1 MIRSDGYIKVLD
13 FGLAKLTE
21 NELSPAVGETNP
33 GVVMG
38 TPRYMSPEQA
48 RGLDVD
54 LRTDIFS
61 LGTVIYELVTGKL
74 PFEGET
80 TTDVIAALVKD
91 EPESMR
97 TSVPEL
103 PVEFEQVVSKALVKD
118 RALRYQTIAEFS
130 SALQR
135 LKENIKSGAL
145 VRTTDGF
152 LDAQTIQT
160 RTATDP

>member
-21 NELSPAVGETNP
+21 NELSQAAAETNP

-38 TPRYMSPEQA
+38 TPRYISPEQA

-80 TTDVIAALVKD
+80 TSDVIAALIKD

-97 TSVPEL
+97 TSVSEL
-103 PVEFEQVVSKALVKD
+103 PVEFEQVVSKALAKD
-118 RALRYQTIAEFS
+118 RGQRYQTIRNPRQ
-130 SALQR
+130 LCR
-135 LKENIKSGAL
+135 N
-145 VRTTDGF
+145 
-152 LDAQTIQT
+152 
-160 RTATDP
+160 